1 MITPQASQMLLLKVN
16 SLLDKWVTVKKNKE
30 AYRFSHPKI
39 DINGTTPEGESAI
52 MLLAKSKE
60 PDAINI
66 LCMLLKF
73 RNKNGIYHNPIK
85 IEDQMN
91 AYRVAKKIGNKEFII
106 NLKSF
111 GNIDID
117 IANTKK
123 Q

>member
-1 MITPQASQMLLLKVN
+1 M
-16 SLLDKWVTVKKNKE
+16 
-30 AYRFSHPKI
+30 
-39 DINGTTPEGESAI
+39 ESI
-52 MLLAKSKE
+52 
-60 PDAINI
+60 
-66 LCMLLKF
+66 
-73 RNKNGIYHNPIK
+73 